1 MKRPMLRY
9 HGGKFRLAP
18 WVLQHFPPHRSYVE
32 PFAGAGSVFFQKARS
47 PCETINELDNRIVNV
62 YKVLRDP
69 VTAAEL
75 RRRIELTPFARG
87 TFEWSYEDPVDEI
100 DAAHKAI
107 TVSFLG
113 QGSDGITRGYRTG
126 FRCRPSEERSTAAH
140 EWATWPAQITF
151 FTARLRGVLI
161 ERCDALKLIA
171 RLDQRDVLVYC
182 DPPYVLSTRSAA
194 RSRHGYRHEMT
205 DADHVALAGV
215 LHDCTG
221 MVLISGYPCELYND
235 LYRDWSHVTT
245 QARADGNQ
253 QRTEMLWMNPA
264 AVAGQRQHRLIA

>member
-1 MKRPMLRY
+1 MRPMLRY

-18 WVLQHFPPHRSYVE
+18 WILQHFPPHRAYVE
-32 PFAGAGSVFFQKARS
+32 PFAGAGSIFFQKPRS
-47 PCETINELDNRIVNV
+47 LCETINEKDDRIVNI

-75 RRRIELTPFARG
+75 RRRVELTPFARG
-87 TFEWSYEDPVDEI
+87 QFDWCYEEPVDEV
-100 DAAHKAI
+100 DAAHKGIA
-107 TVSFLG
+107 VSFMG

-126 FRCRPSEERSTAAH
+126 FRARPSDERSTGAH
-140 EWATWPAQITF
+140 EWATWPAEIAF

-161 ERCDALKLIA
+161 ERCDALKLIP
-171 RLDQRDVLVYC
+171 RLDAADVLTYC

-215 LHDCTG
+215 LHACRG
-221 MVLISGYPCELYND
+221 MVLISGYPCDLYSD
-235 LYRDWSHVTT
+235 LYRDWLHVSVE
-245 QARADGNQ
+245 ARADGNQ
-253 QRTEMLWMNPA
+253 PRTECLWMNPA
-264 AVAGQRQHRLIA
+264 AVAGQRQHRLLA